1 MDKVVY
7 TIASGLDQ
15 LMNQQATN
23 ANNLANVS
31 TYGFKAQIDTMRSV
45 AVNGPGSDTRAF
57 AASAT
62 TGTDFTPGTI
72 QQTGRPLDVAIE
84 GKGWFAV
91 QRPSGGEGLTRNGAF
106 KISENGI
113 LQTANG
119 LNVLG
124 DGGPITIPPN
134 VTVSIGE
141 DGTISSVDES
151 VSGRASTPID
161 KLKLVNP
168 EEANLVRGVDGLFNN
183 KDLSPTTADT
193 NVKVVGS
200 SLETSNVSVVK
211 AMVNMIALARQ
222 FDVQMTLAKNAE
234 SNDQTAAKVF
244 NIS

>member
-1 MDKVVY
+1 M
-7 TIASGLDQ
+7 
-15 LMNQQATN
+15 
-23 ANNLANVS
+23 
-31 TYGFKAQIDTMRSV
+31 
-45 AVNGPGSDTRAF
+45 
-57 AASAT
+57 
-62 TGTDFTPGTI
+62 
-72 QQTGRPLDVAIE
+72 QT
-84 GKGWFAV
+84 
-91 QRPSGGEGLTRNGAF
+91 S
-106 KISENGI
+106 
-113 LQTANG
+113 NG

-168 EEANLVRGVDGLFNN
+168 EEANLVRGLDGLFNN

-211 AMVNMIALARQ
+211 AMVNMISLARQ

-234 SNDQTAAKVF
+234 SNDQLAAQVF